1 MSALSQGTSNG
12 KHGNKKTLKGN
23 ATSAMTV
30 IRKQQTKGQT
40 ISNLSLWNDH
50 SMPSHFDKGSVDIS
64 CAHLVGKWN
73 YRSVI
78 LLFPI

>member
-1 MSALSQGTSNG
+1 MSVLSRGTSNG

-30 IRKQQTKGQT
+30 IRKQQMKGQT
-40 ISNLSLWNDH
+40 ISNLILWNDH
-50 SMPSHFDKGSVDIS
+50 SMPSHFDKGSVHIS

-73 YRSVI
+73 
-78 LLFPI
+78 